1 MTDTTKSGLP
11 EPNELAGKLQTS
23 ARLLSQNRPGEAA
36 EILEPL
42 YKILPDNFDV
52 ACNLGGAY
60 ILQRKWNKAVTILE
74 KATEVH
80 PENVMLWTNLA
91 AAYLGRLETAGP
103 RQQMRAINAYKHAL
117 EINARTPN
125 VHYHLGLIYK
135 ERNELE
141 QARDAFQQALE
152 INPSDNDALIW
163 LNRMNAAILEKNQ
176 LDQGASDLS

>member
-1 MTDTTKSGLP
+1 MTPTPIDPL
-11 EPNELAGKLQTS
+11 ELSAQLRAS
-23 ARLLSQNRPGEAA
+23 ARMLSQNRPKEAI

-42 YKILPDNFDV
+42 YKVAPDNIDV

-60 ILQRKWNKAVTILE
+60 ILLRKWDRAVSMLE
-74 KATEVH
+74 KATNLH
-80 PENVMLWTNLA
+80 PKNAMLWTNLA

-103 RQQMRAINAYKHAL
+103 QQQMRAIGAYKQAL
-117 EINARTPN
+117 DVDARTPN

-141 QARDAFQQALE
+141 PARDAFQQALE

-163 LNRMNAAILEKNQ
+163 LNRMNGALAEQKQQSEKE
-176 LDQGASDLS
+176 

>member
-1 MTDTTKSGLP
+1 MSKPTKSYKP
-11 EPNELAGKLQTS
+11 EPDELGERLRAS
-23 ARLLSQNRPGEAA
+23 ARFLSQNLPAEAA

-42 YKILPDNFDV
+42 YKIVPENFDV

-60 ILQRKWNKAVTILE
+60 ILQRKWDRAVTVLE
-74 KATEVH
+74 AAAEIH
-80 PENVMLWTNLA
+80 SQSAMLWTNLA

-103 RQQMRAINAYKHAL
+103 KQQMQAINAYKQAL
-117 EINARTPN
+117 AVDARTPN

-163 LNRMNAAILEKNQ
+163 LNRMN
-176 LDQGASDLS
+176 GALSEQT